1 MKPAEIKSLLAATE
15 LFGCLNDEGL
25 ERLSHHAMERKFSK
39 SYRIFHQGDPGD
51 AVFVLVSGTVK
62 VTVTSERGD
71 EMVLVTLEPPATVGE
86 LALADG
92 LERSAT
98 VETLR
103 ETSVLSIGRDPVL
116 ALIEENP
123 ALARGL
129 LSSLGG
135 LIRRLTDQ
143 AADFV
148 FLDLHARVAKLLLQL
163 ADSRGEVTAEGTVLD
178 LYLTQGEIAQMVG
191 GSRQS
196 VNQIIRS
203 FEHRGFLE
211 VHRKAVVLKSLPM
224 LARRAGL

>member
-1 MKPAEIKSLLAATE
+1 MRPERIKPLLAATE
-15 LFGCLNDEGL
+15 IFGCLSDDAL
-25 ERLSHHAMERKFSK
+25 ERLSLHAMERKFSK

-51 AVFVLVSGTVK
+51 AVFVLVSGIVK

-71 EMVLVTLEPPATVGE
+71 EMVLITLEPPATFGE

-98 VETLR
+98 VETLE
-103 ETSVLSIGRDPVL
+103 ETSVLSIGRDHVL
-116 ALIEENP
+116 ALVDENP
-123 ALARGL
+123 AFSKGL

-163 ADSRGEVTAEGTVLD
+163 ADSRGEKAEEGTVLD
-178 LYLTQGEIAQMVG
+178 LHLTQGDIAQMVG

-203 FEHRGFLE
+203 FENRGYLE
-211 VHRKAVVLKSLPM
+211 IHRKVVILKSLPM

>member
-1 MKPAEIKSLLAATE
+1 MRPERIKPLLAATE
-15 LFGCLNDEGL
+15 IFKSLSDEAL
-25 ERLSHHAMERKFSK
+25 DRLARHSMERRFSK

-51 AVFVLVSGTVK
+51 TLFVLVEGIVK
-62 VTVTSERGD
+62 VSVTSERGD
-71 EMVLVTLEPPATVGE
+71 EMVLVTLEPPATFGE
-86 LALADG
+86 LAVADG

-98 VETLR
+98 VETLE
-103 ETSVLSIGRDPVL
+103 ETSVLSIGRDPLL
-116 ALIEENP
+116 ALIEEDP
-123 ALARGL
+123 AFAKGMLC
-129 LSSLGG
+129 SLGG

-163 ADSRGEVTAEGTVLD
+163 ASSRGEETDGGTVLD
-178 LYLTQGEIAQMVG
+178 LHLTQGDIAQMVG

-203 FEHRGFLE
+203 FENKGYLE

-224 LARRAGL
+224 LERRAGL

>member
-1 MKPAEIKSLLAATE
+1 MRPERVKPLLAATDIFKSLSE
-15 LFGCLNDEGL
+15 DSLDMLARQAV
-25 ERLSHHAMERKFSK
+25 ERRFSK

-51 AVFVLVSGTVK
+51 ALFVLVEGIVK
-62 VTVTSERGD
+62 VSVTSERGD
-71 EMVLVTLEPPATVGE
+71 EMVLVTLEPPATFGE
-86 LALADG
+86 LAVADG

-98 VETLR
+98 VETLE
-103 ETSVLSIGRDPVL
+103 ETSVLSIGRDPLL
-116 ALIEENP
+116 ALIEKDP
-123 ALARGL
+123 AFAKGL

-163 ADSRGEVTAEGTVLD
+163 ADSRGEETEDGTVLD
-178 LYLTQGEIAQMVG
+178 LHLTQGDIAQMVG

-203 FEHRGFLE
+203 FENRGYLE
-211 VHRKAVVLKSLPM
+211 VHRKAVILKSLPM